1 MEALRKK
8 WNSSRGASIL
18 LALLFL
24 LVCMMVGA
32 SVLMAA
38 ASNAGKIRS
47 NREEHQKYFTLSSA
61 LTLLCDEI
69 QEAEY
74 VGQYYY
80 GYVEVMKKV
89 EYTDDN
95 GKTQTK
101 WEPDFNRHYYWQVA
115 GALRKKGTGTN
126 ATNPAVDWELKNC
139 LPLYNDLDQIF
150 ANYFAVPAS
159 EQKSGDRYVYDIW
172 KDILPQSPYTVTVTV
187 PDSAEAFASVTV
199 TAKMNSAGAITL
211 TATLTDDNSYIMEA
225 RLTPKEGHPRNVILL
240 SGELSEPNFGKEEGN
255 SMKLERDSNGK
266 PPGAQYETKPLTWE
280 LEYIVKKEAPA
291 KEGGTP

>member
-1 MEALRKK
+1 MEALRRK

-47 NREEHQKYFTLSSA
+47 NREEQQKYFTLSSA

-80 GYVEVMKKV
+80 GYVDVQKWV
-89 EYTDDN
+89 WIDNDN
-95 GKTQTK
+95 GDWQH
-101 WEPDFNRHYYWQVA
+101 DFNRHYYWRVA
-115 GALRKKGTGTN
+115 GTLRKKGTGTN
-126 ATNPAVDWELKNC
+126 ATNPAVDWELKEL

-150 ANYFAVPAS
+150 ADYFSVPAS

-240 SGELSEPNFGKEEGN
+240 SGQLSELYLGEEKGTPITP
-255 SMKLERDSNGK
+255 KRKDDGT
-266 PPGAQYETKPLTWE
+266 PPGKKYETNSLTWE

>member
-47 NREEHQKYFTLSSA
+47 NREEQQKYFTLSSA

-101 WEPDFNRHYYWQVA
+101 WEHDFNRHYYWQVA
-115 GALRKKGTGTN
+115 GTLRKKTDTN
-126 ATNPAVDWELKNC
+126 AVNPAVDWELKEL

-150 ANYFAVPAS
+150 ADYFAVPAS
-159 EQKSGDRYVYDIW
+159 EQISGDSYVYDRR
-172 KDILPQSPYTVTVTV
+172 KDILPKSPYTVTVTV
-187 PDSAEAFASVTV
+187 PDRTEAFASVTV

-211 TATLTDDNSYIMEA
+211 TATFTDDNSYIMEA
-225 RLTPKEGHPRNVILL
+225 RLTPKEGHPRDVIRL
-240 SGELSEPNFGKEEGN
+240 SGKLSGPCLWKEEGN
-255 SMKLERDSNGK
+255 SMNPERGADGT
-266 PPGAQYETKPLTWE
+266 PPGKKYETKSLTWE

>member
-47 NREEHQKYFTLSSA
+47 NREEQQKYFTLSSA

-74 VGQYYY
+74 VGRYKY
-80 GYVEVMKKV
+80 GYVEVGHWENKGTSEHPDWQWIH
-89 EYTDDN
+89 EYD
-95 GKTQTK
+95 
-101 WEPDFNRHYYWQVA
+101 RHYYWRET

-126 ATNPAVDWELKNC
+126 ATNPAVDWELKEL

-150 ANYFAVPAS
+150 ADFFAVPSS
-159 EQKSGDRYVYDIW
+159 EQNPGDEYQYTALNNIIDKTPR
-172 KDILPQSPYTVTVTV
+172 TVTVSSTN
-187 PDSAEAFASVTV
+187 EAFADVTIV
-199 TAKMNSAGAITL
+199 AKMNSAGAITL
-211 TATLTDDNSYIMEA
+211 TATFTDADTDPKKSGYIMEA

-240 SGELSEPNFGKEEGN
+240 SGNLPGPCFGRTGDGPVDPSEAN
-255 SMKLERDSNGK
+255 
-266 PPGAQYETKPLTWE
+266 ATQYETEKSLTWE
-280 LEYIVKKEAPA
+280 LEYIVKKEAPV